1 MVTSPEKARFTSAY
15 DRIASERGALAVAAA
30 RESFPES
37 LDEDRLQLRIQAA
50 MGKNDR
56 ELAAD
61 LRKELQELQ
70 AKKKLSKAK
79 LKKDRPD
86 AWMAPLELD
95 ERGPIGPRVSKE
107 GLRASDKGFLP
118 MRVSDYLSLLDWTG
132 KQRRDGKR
140 GAIPSDLAPILERL
154 GIEGTMWCDLV
165 WDYAKY
171 FGKSRAAGR
180 PEKLKQES
188 AHRGSAWIRGQERCK
203 KCFTSPS

>member
-1 MVTSPEKARFTSAY
+1 
-15 DRIASERGALAVAAA
+15 
-30 RESFPES
+30 
-37 LDEDRLQLRIQAA
+37 

-70 AKKKLSKAK
+70 AKKKLSRAK

-140 GAIPSDLAPILERL
+140 GAIPSDWLRSWSGWGLKGRCGVIWY
-154 GIEGTMWCDLV
+154 GTM
-165 WDYAKY
+165 
-171 FGKSRAAGR
+171 
-180 PEKLKQES
+180 
-188 AHRGSAWIRGQERCK
+188 
-203 KCFTSPS
+203 PSTLASLELPVDQRS